1 MLFAIHFGNV
11 PSTLFPEV
19 IMLLVDEPKLE
30 SDLSYR
36 IDYLCKFMGFEQS
49 DIQLIH
55 DSATVLAPLVPV
67 LVDADYEKL
76 H

>member
-1 MLFAIHFGNV
+1 
-11 PSTLFPEV
+11 
-19 IMLLVDEPKLE
+19 MLLVDEPKLE

-36 IDYLCKFMGFEQS
+36 IDYLCKFMVFEQS

-55 DSATVLAPLVPV
+55 DSAAVLAPLVPV